1 MSYITAATAGLF
13 SPVYENKCAAATLEH
28 LALPP
33 HLANYA
39 VIGHVYSV
47 DGSTLCKYCDEMTV
61 SQSFCE
67 KAIEDVRNF
76 LDSAGELSLIDSV
89 PLAPLYGNGY
99 PIIVPAQ
106 KGYQPQSNCLSF
118 RMRSDS
124 QEKQNIVEAVAFA
137 NREMERAFSSEE
149 SLESFLVDLNR
160 LLTNGLEKK
169 ATNKKG
175 YRTEVMTIFR
185 ENPDP
190 YSKTGDDYH
199 TKTLHKVRK
208 ILSSVEYNQLVREED
223 FSPKELQNINKKL
236 KGILYIPTY
245 ANDVSNEM
253 KTFIKELFAQLKQP
267 AKSAH
272 ETAAWAH
279 MRYVQIHPH
288 YDCNGKEARMLFNMI
303 LAHLGEGV
311 LVFPDDMEYTLA
323 VENELTH
330 PGSFFKYVTEK
341 LVPWNEI
348 NQQHFSMSA

>member
-1 MSYITAATAGLF
+1 MSYITATTATLF
-13 SPVYENKCAAATLEH
+13 SPVYENKCAATTLEH

-39 VIGHVYSV
+39 VIGHVYTV

-67 KAIEDVRNF
+67 KAIEDLRNF
-76 LDSAGELSLIDSV
+76 LDTAGELSRMDSK
-89 PLAPLYGNGY
+89 PLAPIYGHGY

-118 RMRSDS
+118 RVRSDS
-124 QEKQNIVEAVAFA
+124 RAKQNNVEAVAFA

-175 YRTEVMTIFR
+175 YRTEGMTILR
-185 ENPDP
+185 DNPDP
-190 YSKTGDDYH
+190 FSKTGDDYF
-199 TKTLHKVRK
+199 TKTLQKVRK
-208 ILSSVEYNQLVREED
+208 ILGSVEYNQLVREEG
-223 FSPKELQNINKKL
+223 FSAKELQNINKKL
-236 KGILYIPTY
+236 KGLIYIPTH

-279 MRYVQIHPH
+279 IRYVQIHPH
-288 YDCNGKEARMLFNMI
+288 YDCNGKGARMLFNMI
-303 LAHLGEGV
+303 LAHHGEGV
-311 LVFPDDMEYTLA
+311 LVFPDDNEYTLA
-323 VENELTH
+323 VENELAQ
-330 PGSFFKYVTEK
+330 PGSFLKYVTEK
-341 LVPWNEI
+341 VVPWNEK
-348 NQQHFSMSA
+348 NQRYFVES